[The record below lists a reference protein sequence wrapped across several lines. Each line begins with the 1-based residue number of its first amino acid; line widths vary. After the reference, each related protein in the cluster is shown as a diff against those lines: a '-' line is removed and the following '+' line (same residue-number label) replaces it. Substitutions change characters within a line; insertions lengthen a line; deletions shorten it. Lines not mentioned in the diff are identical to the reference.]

1 MKKIIFFIATLL
13 FNSIVLA
20 YSNALIPGGET
31 LGLHIKNDGVL
42 IVGYYKVNGEYIN
55 KFLEIGDKVTK
66 VNGIDVEDVNAM
78 VKLIDQNME
87 NNEVKIT
94 YVHEGQ
100 EIENKL
106 ELSYFNGNYRTGLY
120 VKSLIVGVGTLT
132 YIDPNTQIF
141 GMLGHVINES
151 KTNSRI
157 EVKTGTAF
165 NTKVDN
171 FTRSKNGN
179 VGSKN
184 ATILENDIFGTIEKN
199 TNYGVF
205 GNTSK
210 NLNKKT
216 IEIATIDEVKNGK
229 AYIQT
234 TDQENNIQTYEIKIL
249 DIDKNNKEKNFYF
262 EIIDD
267 KLISMTGGIVQG
279 MSGSPIIQDGK
290 IIGAVTRVLVDDV
303 KKGYGISIIKML
315 EEVEKLLKKN

>member
-1 MKKIIFFIATLL
+1 MKKIIFFIIIL
-13 FNSIVLA
+13 FIGSMVLA
-20 YSNALIPGGET
+20 YSNTVIPGGET
-31 LGLHIKNDGVL
+31 LGLHINNDGVL

-66 VNGIDVEDVNAM
+66 INGIEVDDVNTM

-87 NNEVKIT
+87 NNEVLIT
-94 YVHEGQ
+94 YIHDGKE
-100 EIENKL
+100 EENKL

-132 YIDPNTQIF
+132 YIDPTTNIF

-165 NTKVDN
+165 NAKVDN
-171 FTRSKNGN
+171 FTRSTNGN

-184 ATILENDIFGTIEKN
+184 ATILDNDTFGTIVKN

-205 GNTSK
+205 GKTNKTL
-210 NLNKKT
+210 NNKKT
-216 IEIATIDEVKNGK
+216 IEVASLEEVKNGK
-229 AYIQT
+229 AYIKT
-234 TDQENNIQTYEIKIL
+234 TDENNKINLYEIKIL
-249 DIDKNNKEKNFYF
+249 DIDKKSEEKNFYF
-262 EIIDD
+262 EIKDEN
-267 KLISMTGGIVQG
+267 LINMTGGIVQG

-290 IIGAVTRVLVDDV
+290 LIGAVTRVLVDDV
-303 KKGYGISIIKML
+303 KKGYGISIITML
-315 EEVEKLLKKN
+315 EEGDLLTQ